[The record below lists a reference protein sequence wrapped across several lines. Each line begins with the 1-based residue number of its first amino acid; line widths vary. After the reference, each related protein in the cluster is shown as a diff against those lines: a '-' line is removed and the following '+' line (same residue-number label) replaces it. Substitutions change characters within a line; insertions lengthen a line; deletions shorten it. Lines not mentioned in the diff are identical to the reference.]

1 MTFDFR
7 QKFTA
12 ASTCSDEG
20 FAALLLQADPLAGD
34 LTSAQREQ
42 IINGATQCG
51 VAAARLLREQF
62 FFAPPSEI
70 ARLFGLRIV
79 AGETTGRLVLSSWD
93 PNTGTIT
100 LDRELILKLKQC
112 LLEEKLLPHFDPEEL
127 AIAHELFHYCENK
140 DAGVFSRC
148 FKVTLWRL
156 GPLQNRSTVPAA
168 SEIAAASCAKA
179 LCRLCFNPILLE
191 PVILRSAGAESVE
204 AWFDR
209 LERAKQ
215 GMKDGCP

>member
-7 QKFTA
+7 QKFSA
-12 ASTCSDEG
+12 ARGYDDKH
-20 FAALLLQADPLAGD
+20 FAALLLQADPLAGK

-42 IINGATQCG
+42 IIGGAMQCG
-51 VAAARLLREQF
+51 IDVARMLGEQF
-62 FFAPPSEI
+62 SSAAPSEI
-70 ARLFGLRIV
+70 ARLMGLKIAEGGI
-79 AGETTGRLVLSSWD
+79 AGKLVLSSYD
-93 PNTGTIT
+93 ANSATIT
-100 LDRELILKLKQC
+100 LHRSLTLRVKQWAA
-112 LLEEKLLPHFDPEEL
+112 EEELLPPFELDEL
-127 AIAHELFHYCENK
+127 AIAHELFHVCESR
-140 DAGVFSRC
+140 DSEIFSRR

-168 SEIAAASCAKA
+168 GEIAAASCAK
-179 LCRLCFNPILLE
+179 RLCCLGFSPILLE